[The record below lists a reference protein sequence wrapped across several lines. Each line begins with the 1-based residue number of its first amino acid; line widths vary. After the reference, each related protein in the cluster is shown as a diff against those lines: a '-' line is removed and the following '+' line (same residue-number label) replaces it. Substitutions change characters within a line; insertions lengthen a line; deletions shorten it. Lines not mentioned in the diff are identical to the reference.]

1 MSEQPPGEPD
11 DVDRAGAAPS
21 SDVAPADAPLDDRPP
36 VAGGTDDDPPAQ
48 GEGAPDSW

>member
-1 MSEQPPGEPD
+1 MSELPPEEPD
-11 DVDRAGAAPS
+11 DVARAGASPS
-21 SDVAPADAPLDDRPP
+21 RDVAPGDAPLDERPP